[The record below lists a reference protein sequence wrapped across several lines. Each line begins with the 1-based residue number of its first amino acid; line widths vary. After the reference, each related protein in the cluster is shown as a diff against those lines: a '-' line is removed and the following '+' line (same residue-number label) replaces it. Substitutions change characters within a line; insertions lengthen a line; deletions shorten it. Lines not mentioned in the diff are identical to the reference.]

1 MLWFF
6 SWQLDYKVSDRKL
19 RDIFKMAGNVVSCE
33 LKVDKEGK
41 SRGMG
46 IVRFEHAMEAVQ
58 AICILAG
65 SLRLLADLL
74 KDFTCSL
81 C

>member
-1 MLWFF
+1 M
-6 SWQLDYKVSDRKL
+6 S
-19 RDIFKMAGNVVSCE
+19 GNVVSCE

-58 AICILAG
+58 AICILHLTYCAVEATVAVF
-65 SLRLLADLL
+65 SPMQNALIFAALNLMRLV
-74 KDFTCSL
+74 
-81 C
+81 